1 MQIIQ
6 EITPLSPDRLY
17 MSMYYYRNQLDF
29 PLHFHEDFELN
40 LTSGARGQRIVG
52 SLSENIEDYDLA
64 LLFPNV
70 IHCYK
75 RAEGETCDNCEVT
88 VVQFS
93 KDMPSWRLL
102 NTVQMDK
109 IREMISQPVSGI
121 KFSPRVAK
129 LLKSKIESIAGR
141 SDFDSGLRFLSI
153 LQFLATLGPEDTEI
167 LGSKNEEVLFSRSQ
181 RIRRIIKYTE
191 DNYDKKITL
200 EEIGNLVGMSSSA
213 VSRFFKKRT
222 GHNYWTFLVN
232 YRLECAQRLLTGS
245 DKNISEIAYCC
256 GFNSLSNFN
265 KVFRDQN
272 SLTPKEYRVKF
283 KKSLH

>member
-6 EITPLSPDRLY
+6 EITPLSADRLY

-52 SLSENIEDYDLA
+52 SLAEDIEEYDLA

-93 KDMPSWRLL
+93 KDMPAWRLM
-102 NTVQMDK
+102 NTAQMEK

-121 KFSPRVAK
+121 KYSPRVAK

-153 LQFLATLGPEDTEI
+153 LQFLATVGPEDSEI
-167 LGSKNEEVLFSRSQ
+167 LGSKNEEVLFSRSH
-181 RIRRIIKYTE
+181 RVRSIIKYTE

-200 EEIGNLVGMSSSA
+200 EEIGDLVGMSASA

-245 DKNISEIAYCC
+245 DKNISEIAYSC

-272 SLTPKEYRVKF
+272 SITPKEYRIKF
-283 KKSLH
+283 KNSLH